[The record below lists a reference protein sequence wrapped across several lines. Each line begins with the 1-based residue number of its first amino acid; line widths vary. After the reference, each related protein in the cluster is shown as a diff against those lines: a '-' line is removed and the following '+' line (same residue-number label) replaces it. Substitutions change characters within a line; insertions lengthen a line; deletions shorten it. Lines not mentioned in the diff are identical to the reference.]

1 MSTELPEMTFM
12 CRNAETWNP
21 TKSIDI
27 FTDKKVIVFSVP
39 AAFDNPQQLYD
50 FEAQYK
56 QLKLLGF
63 DEVYVSAVNDAYVM
77 NAWTDF
83 EGIADNA
90 QLADFLGMSMD
101 LSVVGMGKRSRR
113 FAAIIENNS
122 VKALF
127 IEPRSTREVED
138 PYGQTSPNSII
149 DYLEDE

>member
-83 EGIADNA
+83 EGIADVKVLPDGNA

-127 IEPRSTREVED
+127 IDSTNL
-138 PYGQTSPNSII
+138 GALS
-149 DYLEDE
+149 